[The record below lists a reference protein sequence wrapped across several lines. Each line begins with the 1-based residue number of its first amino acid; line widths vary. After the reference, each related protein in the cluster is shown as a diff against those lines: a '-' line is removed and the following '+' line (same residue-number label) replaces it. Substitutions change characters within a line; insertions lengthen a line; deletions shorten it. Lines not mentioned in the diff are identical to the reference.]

1 MTTRETLCSHG
12 GYFSAVLGETG
23 SQMSDS
29 ASSLCVDR
37 DSAPFRHILSWMR
50 TNRLPYAVTA
60 DIAQL
65 DAVAEEARFYALAP
79 LEQQCEQAMARLREL
94 EAAQARHMH
103 ADRGRSTP
111 RVTDHK
117 TIFQYQICEP
127 YHANDR
133 LIAMSQ
139 CLEKLDKKVNKMIAE
154 GWQPLGPCQTFWDS
168 DDSQSRHGGPVA
180 SACNLQLPPQQT
192 LMCQWQQM
200 PSCTSVVCE
209 CMQKIGR
216 AHV

>member
-1 MTTRETLCSHG
+1 MCSSDLAATVEGAGSRGPSGGMATGWVEVEIGGEKFVTTRETLCSHG

-60 DIAQL
+60 DMAQL

-133 LIAMSQ
+133 
-139 CLEKLDKKVNKMIAE
+139 C
-154 GWQPLGPCQTFWDS
+154 G
-168 DDSQSRHGGPVA
+168 VA
-180 SACNLQLPPQQT
+180 
-192 LMCQWQQM
+192 
-200 PSCTSVVCE
+200 
-209 CMQKIGR
+209 
-216 AHV
+216 